1 MKKQESVMTAQKGS
15 ANSSRGRKPN
25 QKLKAYLVMQYLLRR
40 TDDTH
45 AVTEEQS

>member
-1 MKKQESVMTAQKGS
+1 MTTRKDYD
-15 ANSSRGRKPN
+15 NTSRGRKPN